1 MIVLKD
7 LKFGMFVTSRLSWDE
22 IRKQTQEC
30 ERLGF
35 HSMWFADHLVLRG
48 PRLEGWTLI
57 SALAP
62 ITESIRLGSLVLSNS
77 FRNPAL
83 LAKMGATLDVISGG
97 RLELGIGAGWHESE
111 YRAYGYEFPDARTRI
126 RQLEEGVKIIQMMWT
141 EEHPTYEGEYF
152 SISDAQCEPR
162 PVQKPYPP
170 ITIGGGGE
178 KFLLRVVAQYADRCN
193 LGGSP
198 ETCQRKLQVLKG
210 HCTSVGRD
218 YDEIER
224 SMFSYIHVGD
234 EGSLKE
240 NMRKIYDISP
250 ISEPFERWYREN
262 RQAMIAGTADECVER
277 IREFER
283 LGFTLLILRFYQM
296 PSIEM
301 IKQLHDQ
308 IIECI

>member
-1 MIVLKD
+1 MKN
-7 LKFGMFVTSRLSWDE
+7 LKFGMFVTNRQSWDE

-48 PRLEGWTLI
+48 PRLEGWTLL

-62 ITESIRLGSLVLSNS
+62 VTEKIRLGSLVLCNS

-83 LAKMGATLDVISGG
+83 LAKMSATLDVISGG
-97 RLELGIGAGWHESE
+97 RLELGIGAGWHEAE

-126 RQLEEGVKIIQMMWT
+126 RQLEEGVKIIRMMWT
-141 EEHPTYEGEYF
+141 QEHPTYEGEYF
-152 SISDAQCEPR
+152 SISDGYCEPK
-162 PVQKPYPP
+162 PVQKPHPL

-178 KFLLRVVAQYADRCN
+178 KFLLRVVAKYADRCN

-198 ETCQRKLQVLKG
+198 EICQRKLEALKR
-210 HCTSVGRD
+210 HCTAVGRD
-218 YDEIER
+218 YDEIEK
-224 SMFSYIHVGD
+224 SMFSYLHIGD
-234 EGSLKE
+234 ERSLKE
-240 NMRKIYDISP
+240 DMRKTYDLSAL
-250 ISEPFERWYREN
+250 SEPFERWYQEN
-262 RQAMIAGTADECVER
+262 RRIMIAGTADECIEM
-277 IREFER
+277 IRKFEH
-283 LGFTLLILRFYQM
+283 LGFRLLILRFYQM